1 MVDKFFA
8 IIVGTFI
15 LFSISMS
22 VVSEQTDHVAQENV
36 DIATTKFVD
45 NIRESGYMSK
55 RMYEDFIKKL
65 QITGNL
71 YDITLTCEHV
81 SYIPVYT
88 DDGVFKNDYQ
98 ESYIKTYKKD
108 ILKSIYDDG
117 EDFKMSEGDYF
128 YVKVSSKNVTLATK
142 VRNFIFHTGSP
153 TGTITSY
160 YGGSIRNEV
169 L

>member
-1 MVDKFFA
+1 
-8 IIVGTFI
+8 
-15 LFSISMS
+15 
-22 VVSEQTDHVAQENV
+22 
-36 DIATTKFVD
+36 
-45 NIRESGYMSK
+45 
-55 RMYEDFIKKL
+55 MYEDFIKKL

-71 YDITLTCEHV
+71 YDITMTCEHV